1 MSISSIANTAL
12 SAMLA
17 QTKRVSAIAN
27 NVANVSTP
35 GYQALN
41 TPLQSLSPNGVQAIV
56 SQTDGE
62 VDPATE
68 LTDLLEAKQS
78 FAANAS
84 VFETGAD
91 MWDVLMSIKRD

>member
-1 MSISSIANTAL
+1 MSISGIANTAL
-12 SAMLA
+12 SGMLA
-17 QTKRVSAIAN
+17 QTTRVSAIAN

-35 GYQALN
+35 GYQALD
-41 TPLQSLSPNGVQAIV
+41 TRLHSLSANGVQAIV
-56 SQTDGE
+56 SRTDGE

-68 LTDLLEAKQS
+68 LTDLLEAEQS